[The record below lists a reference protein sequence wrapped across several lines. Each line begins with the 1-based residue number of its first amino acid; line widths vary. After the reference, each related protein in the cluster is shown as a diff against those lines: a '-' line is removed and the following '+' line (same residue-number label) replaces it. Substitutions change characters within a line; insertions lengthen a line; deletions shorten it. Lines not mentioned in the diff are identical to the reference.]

1 MEFLKLYGK
10 EIFSVAAALLT
21 WTLNTYFKARVRLA
35 YGELHNFTF
44 LVPEP
49 LRNPEGEVI
58 RPQQLVH
65 TRSVTLLNEGR
76 EVANKI
82 EVIFNYQPRYLNIWP
97 VRKFT
102 EFKETD
108 GRYIIEFESLAPKDS
123 VMFEALSINGD
134 LPDILAIRSKE
145 SIAREIN
152 LVHYRDFSP
161 LVKRLLAFLLLL
173 GFTSA
178 VYLALL
184 LLQWLLVTAG

>member
-65 TRSVTLLNEGR
+65 TRSVKVGKWQTRLKL
-76 EVANKI
+76 
-82 EVIFNYQPRYLNIWP
+82 YS
-97 VRKFT
+97 T
-102 EFKETD
+102 
-108 GRYIIEFESLAPKDS
+108 
-123 VMFEALSINGD
+123 INR
-134 LPDILAIRSKE
+134 DI
-145 SIAREIN
+145 
-152 LVHYRDFSP
+152 
-161 LVKRLLAFLLLL
+161 
-173 GFTSA
+173 
-178 VYLALL
+178 
-184 LLQWLLVTAG
+184 